1 MRNPMEAIQRGL
13 SNLLARAVVRG
24 LNSATKC
31 QTVDVALV
39 SGAPKSSV
47 EHLEPYGFTAAAHP
61 GAEAV
66 ALFLSGDRSHGVVI
80 TVADRRYR
88 LSGLHSG
95 EVALYSDE
103 GDSIVL
109 RRGNRVEVNT
119 KHYVV
124 NAEEK
129 ATFNTPLLDVPNGEI
144 ADKTSALSKM
154 RAQYNRHDHDDTH
167 GGQTG
172 KPNQEMK

>member
-24 LNSATKC
+24 VNSAAKC

-39 SGAPKSSV
+39 AGDPKSSV

-61 GAEAV
+61 GAEAI

-88 LSGLHSG
+88 LTGLKDG

-119 KHYVV
+119 QHYVV

-129 ATFNTPLLDVPNGEI
+129 ATFNTPLLEVPNGEI
-144 ADKTSALSKM
+144 ADKTGTLRTM
-154 RAQYNRHDHDDTH
+154 REQYNEHDHPGDS
-167 GGQTG
+167 GGKTG
-172 KPNQEMK
+172 KPNQGMT

>member
-24 LNSATKC
+24 LNSAAKC

-39 SGAPKSSV
+39 AGDPKSSV

-88 LSGLHSG
+88 LSGLQSG

-109 RRGNRVEVNT
+109 CRGNRVEVNT

-124 NAEEK
+124 NAVEK
-129 ATFNTPLLDVPNGEI
+129 ATFNTPLLEVPNGEI
-144 ADKTSALSKM
+144 TDKTSTLSKM
-154 RAQYNRHDHDDTH
+154 REQYNGHDHDDTH